1 MGKNVPMGNATHRR
15 RGYYHPQL
23 VTRLETIQR
32 QLREREREREREKER
47 ARDSNAAKQ
56 SRFAQ
61 ELQTLKL

>member
-32 QLREREREREREKER
+32 QLRERERERARENE
-47 ARDSNAAKQ
+47 SENESENAN
-56 SRFAQ
+56 
-61 ELQTLKL
+61 ENE